1 MNKEFITEIISRAVK
16 DYGFR
21 QVVLYNIEGINEYI
35 GTSEK
40 IPSDLIQRI
49 EKKINPVLSELP
61 VPVEPKDQEAI
72 INDILF
78 LLNDSID

>member
-35 GTSEK
+35 ETTEQ
-40 IPSDLIQRI
+40 IPSDFVFTQRFNRLISL
-49 EKKINPVLSELP
+49 E
-61 VPVEPKDQEAI
+61 
-72 INDILF
+72 
-78 LLNDSID
+78 

>member
-35 GTSEK
+35 ETTEQ
-40 IPSDLIQRI
+40 IPLELIQII
-49 EKKINPVLSELP
+49 EKKINPALSELP
-61 VPVEPKDQEAI
+61 VPVEPKDQKAI

>member
-35 GTSEK
+35 ETTEQ
-40 IPSDLIQRI
+40 IPSELIKII
-49 EKKINPVLSELP
+49 EKKINPALSELP
-61 VPVEPKDQEAI
+61 VPVEPKDQKAI